1 MQPWLQ
7 KQLNSSRKTIWWFQ
21 CNNLQTNAEIWK
33 YVQMKCF
40 IDHWFKLLLH
50 LVVTFYSIYAILNSF
65 KRLKSLWQIKH
76 CLRENL
82 PRAIWNVYANIY
94 LNFVKEMKIY
104 KRFCS
109 DIMFRKLEYPEMN
122 FNYSI
127 TNCKVLKY
135 LNMMSIKSFIK
146 AKWHYK
152 VLQFIYVLYL

>member
-1 MQPWLQ
+1 
-7 KQLNSSRKTIWWFQ
+7 
-21 CNNLQTNAEIWK
+21 
-33 YVQMKCF
+33 MKCF

-94 LNFVKEMKIY
+94 LNFVKEMKIC

-109 DIMFRKLEYPEMN
+109 DIISTPLPSDSNIFKILYFRNQFCPEKN
-122 FNYSI
+122 FSYLF

-135 LNMMSIKSFIK
+135 LKVMSIKAFIK
-146 AKWHYK
+146 AKWYYK